1 VKRNTPARL
10 PQKHRPVGSWFP
22 FALAVVIG
30 CQLAVLAYL
39 TAALASSIDPRQP
52 GISWLIAAA
61 VGQGAMAAVSAGM
74 LIARVARPNW
84 RRATA
89 AWVMVALEVGWLVL
103 TAELTGPL
111 TGR

>member
-1 VKRNTPARL
+1 VQRYTPAR
-10 PQKHRPVGSWFP
+10 PQHQRRSVGSWFP

-30 CQLAVLAYL
+30 CQLAVLASL
-39 TAALASSIDPRQP
+39 TAALAGPMPQSPP
-52 GISWLIAAA
+52 GLSWLLAAA
-61 VGQGAMAAVSAGM
+61 VGQSAMAAVSVGM
-74 LIARVARPNW
+74 LITRAARPTW

-89 AWVMVALEVGWLVL
+89 GWVMVALEVGWLLL

>member
-1 VKRNTPARL
+1 MKRNTPACL
-10 PQKHRPVGSWFP
+10 EQKHRSQASWFP

-39 TAALASSIDPRQP
+39 AAALTSSINPRQP
-52 GISWLIAAA
+52 GISWLMAAA
-61 VGQGAMAAVSAGM
+61 VGQSALAAVSLGM

-89 AWVMVALEVGWLVL
+89 AWVMVALEVGWLLL
-103 TAELTGPL
+103 TAAFTGPL